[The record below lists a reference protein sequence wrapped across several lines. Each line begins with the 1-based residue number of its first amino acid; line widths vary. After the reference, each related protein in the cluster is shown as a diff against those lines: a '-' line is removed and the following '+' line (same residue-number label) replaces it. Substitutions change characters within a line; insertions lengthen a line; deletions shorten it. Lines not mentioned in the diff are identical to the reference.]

1 MSGFCILEMVYTM
14 KKEQILGASLCL
26 LLSCASI
33 PLNAVPEEDE
43 EHINIT
49 GKMLEAFIFLS

>member
-1 MSGFCILEMVYTM
+1 MIDAM
-14 KKEQILGASLCL
+14 KKEQIFCVSVCL
-26 LLSCASI
+26 LLSCASA

-43 EHINIT
+43 EHTNIT